1 MFMNIESEIILDKA
15 QITDLSSSYIDEGV
29 KKDSWEILS
38 INISNNVLKAEIRMT
53 SFFVSPTDPGGFHLT
68 IFSTQEFLA
77 QLANIFLH
85 VKANFKTKSRE
96 TWMRE
101 CAFTSR
107 KVIRNPE
114 NILVEMD
121 FFGLKKIQDSLVS
134 MARCQVYDDQG
145 GLFTARIKGLLR

>member
-1 MFMNIESEIILDKA
+1 MNIESEVVLDKA
-15 QITDLSSSYIDEGV
+15 QIADLSSSYIDEGV

-38 INISNNVLKAEIRMT
+38 INISNNMLKAEIRMT

-85 VKANFKTKSRE
+85 VKANFKIKSRE

-101 CAFTSR
+101 CAITSR
-107 KVIRNPE
+107 KVIRDPE

-121 FFGLKKIQDSLVS
+121 VFGLKKIQDSLVS
-134 MARCQVYDDQG
+134 MARCRVYDNQG